1 MRTVRNM
8 HHHGSHPPSM
18 QFALARQVENT
29 ENNHEIHSSPEYCK
43 SIDAGRRNTGVNGN
57 VVRAGS
63 TARFGI
69 ARD

>member
-1 MRTVRNM
+1 
-8 HHHGSHPPSM
+8 M